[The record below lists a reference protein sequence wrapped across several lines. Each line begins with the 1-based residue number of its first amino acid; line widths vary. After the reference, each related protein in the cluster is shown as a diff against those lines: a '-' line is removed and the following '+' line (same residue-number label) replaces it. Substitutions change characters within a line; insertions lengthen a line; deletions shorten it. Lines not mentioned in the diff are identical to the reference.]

1 MWVRKEEDKDL
12 WNLLEIWK
20 LKMGGG
26 VRQNSSHVIHI
37 SKTLDLAFS

>member
-20 LKMGGG
+20 LKMGGV
-26 VRQNSSHVIHI
+26 VRILVM
-37 SKTLDLAFS
+37 